1 MKPFDIR
8 YLDIVWNA
16 DQSVLKVEESNQAID
31 LKKVNQYWQGD
42 TVTYP
47 QKYFY
52 IGVCIAD
59 KLLYEPYLKLPNNET
74 SPLMPVKVPGDDK
87 IWWIQ
92 KEHWDAKYNKF
103 QSSLY
108 RTAGRIEISAQHET
122 IMLENHTVNF
132 SVTDL
137 EYYLSDLKGKLWMLM
152 LDNKS
157 ASKVNIHK
165 ETPSVFSDDV
175 IKLFGDLASSFEA
188 IIKKPHVTLSEIQE
202 KLPRR
207 SVKPVTKTFREIAT
221 HSSPKL
227 LTSRS
232 FQESYNTAE
241 NRFVHHLAFR
251 TMYLLKALNR
261 LASYQLNAIRDKA
274 ERDER
279 WLKEES
285 ERVTKVVDP
294 IVIDN
299 EIEAIT
305 NKLENLPKDLL
316 NNHKET
322 KEKDVIKFDRTNVID
337 WKSFQN
343 HKYSFTLSNS
353 YKSSNN
359 EYFVKSLD
367 GYNFNKKYNT
377 YLVLES
383 GINFLAFFSK
393 KYLVKN
399 EFIITGSGIKSRE
412 ESKKSQYFRIIFD
425 EIHSIEILDPSLIE
439 KRNDLI
445 DRREKLKNNNWI
457 SQLNYE
463 ELESIRNQAEI
474 TRARLTAIEL
484 SLGQLGEFNA
494 HIPSLISR
502 VKKSVQ
508 FFRAHK
514 VSRQQES
521 PNSMVFV
528 QNPLYASA
536 KSTYQ
541 KVSNLERMDDS
552 LLNSMMAID
561 EIGLVNLPNL
571 YERWCLL
578 QLITVISDTYHFQI
592 QHNWQQKLVDA
603 ILKNDRNIEIS
614 FSCEARQLSLTLT
627 YEKELD
633 SGKRP
638 DYVIDLHYN
647 TYVSDT
653 QASDFANEQASTN
666 QWYIQKEKTKR
677 MVLDAKFRGN
687 VSEQDIDDLIDQLY
701 KGKDYSEGEN
711 NSVFIV
717 HPVAKVTKA
726 RTSPLEWGSYCNYGQ
741 AGEIDHKKGAI
752 YLSPSREHRN
762 SLENLQRLIGMFLQ
776 SHTCILDDG
785 LTGNVI
791 WHNKCCISCGE
802 NNLSISLGK
811 TKGGNPINKIR
822 CRSCR
827 QMTIETQCVSCRRPL
842 FKNGMNWTYHRTRAE
857 QTTNIVCPSCETFL

>member
-16 DQSVLKVEESNQAID
+16 DQSVLKVEESNQPVD
-31 LKKVNQYWQGD
+31 LKKVDHYWLGD

-52 IGVCIAD
+52 IGICTTD
-59 KLLYEPYLKLPNNET
+59 KPLYEPYLKLANNET
-74 SPLMPVKVPGDDK
+74 SPLIPVKVPGDDK

-92 KEHWDAKYNKF
+92 KGHWDAKHNKF
-103 QSSLY
+103 QSTLY

-122 IMLENHTVNF
+122 IILENHTVNF
-132 SVTDL
+132 SVADL

-152 LDNKS
+152 LDSKS
-157 ASKVNIHK
+157 ASKVNIQK
-165 ETPSVFSDDV
+165 ESPSVFSDDV
-175 IKLFGDLASSFEA
+175 LKLFGDLASSFEA

-207 SVKPVTKTFREIAT
+207 LVKPVTKTFREIAT

-232 FQESYNTAE
+232 FKESYNTAE

-251 TMYLLKALNR
+251 ALYLLKALNR
-261 LASYQLNAIRDKA
+261 QASYQLNAIRDIV
-274 ERDER
+274 ERDES

-294 IVIDN
+294 MVIDN
-299 EIEAIT
+299 EIEAIASEMDNQCKRLMDT
-305 NKLENLPKDLL
+305 HQPGRNTYQDDN
-316 NNHKET
+316 
-322 KEKDVIKFDRTNVID
+322 FSDRTYTLAFG
-337 WKSFQN
+337 KS
-343 HKYSFTLSNS
+343 YGESNT
-353 YKSSNN
+353 
-359 EYFVKSLD
+359 EYFVTSLN
-367 GYNFNKKYNT
+367 GYNFQEKHGT
-377 YLVLES
+377 YLVFS
-383 GINFLAFFSK
+383 SDINFKNAIK
-393 KYLVKN
+393 EKYLLRY
-399 EFIITGSGIKSRE
+399 EFKITGSGSRFE
-412 ESKKSQYFRIIFD
+412 RKNNRRNLYYELCFSNIS
-425 EIHSIEILDPSLIE
+425 SIEICQSPLLKELVRLKDIKTTLEI
-439 KRNDLI
+439 NGWVM
-445 DRREKLKNNNWI
+445 KLRP
-457 SQLNYE
+457 E
-463 ELESIRNQAEI
+463 EQESIRNQTQI
-474 TRARLTAIEL
+474 TRARLTALEF
-484 SLGQLGEFNA
+484 SFGKVREFNA

-541 KVSNLERMDDS
+541 KVSNLEGMDDL

-578 QLITVISDTYHFQI
+578 QLVTVISDKYRFQI
-592 QHNWQQKLVDA
+592 QHNWQQKLVNA
-603 ILKNDRNIEIS
+603 ILKNDRNIEIF
-614 FSCEARQLSLTLT
+614 FSCEARQLSLRLT

-647 TYVSDT
+647 TYALDRQEIDLAHGSGGT
-653 QASDFANEQASTN
+653 I
-666 QWYIQKEKTKR
+666 QWYIQYKKTVR
-677 MVLDAKFRGN
+677 MVLDAKFRGS
-687 VSEQDIDDLIDQLY
+687 VSEQHIDDLIDELY
-701 KGKDYSEGEN
+701 EGKDYSEGEN
-711 NSVFIV
+711 NAVFIV

-741 AGEIDHKKGAI
+741 AGKIDHKKGAI

-762 SLENLQRLIGMFLQ
+762 SPENLQRLIGMFLQ
-776 SHTCILDDG
+776 NHTHILDDG
-785 LTGNVI
+785 LRGKVI
-791 WHNKCCISCGE
+791 WHNKCCISCGGD
-802 NNLSISLGK
+802 NLDISFSQ
-811 TKGGNPINKIR
+811 TKGGNPINKIH

-827 QMTIETQCVSCRRPL
+827 QMTIETQCFACKRPL

-857 QTTNIVCPSCETFL
+857 QMTNIVCPSCETFL

>member
-16 DQSVLKVEESNQAID
+16 DQSVLKVEESNQPVD
-31 LKKVNQYWQGD
+31 LKRVDQYWLGD

-52 IGVCIAD
+52 LGICTTD
-59 KLLYEPYLKLPNNET
+59 KPLYEPYLKLTNDET

-87 IWWIQ
+87 VWWIQ
-92 KEHWDAKYNKF
+92 KGHWDAKYNKF

-132 SVTDL
+132 SVADL

-152 LDNKS
+152 LDSKS
-157 ASKVNIHK
+157 ASKVNIQK

-207 SVKPVTKTFREIAT
+207 LVKPVTKTFREIAT

-241 NRFVHHLAFR
+241 NRFIHHLAFR
-251 TMYLLKALNR
+251 TLYLLKALNR

-305 NKLENLPKDLL
+305 SEMVNQRERLMDEHQPGWNTYEDD
-316 NNHKET
+316 N
-322 KEKDVIKFDRTNVID
+322 FCDRTYTVVLG
-337 WKSFQN
+337 KSYG
-343 HKYSFTLSNS
+343 KSNTT
-353 YKSSNN
+353 
-359 EYFVKSLD
+359 YFVTSLNGD
-367 GYNFNKKYNT
+367 DVQQTYGT
-377 YLVLES
+377 YLVFAS
-383 GINFLAFFSK
+383 DINFKNALNAQ
-393 KYLVKN
+393 YLSGY
-399 EFIITGSGIKSRE
+399 EFQITGSGLRSKRE
-412 ESKKSQYFRIIFD
+412 NTNGKQYYELYFSNIN
-425 EIHSIEILDPSLIE
+425 SIEICQSPLL
-439 KRNDLI
+439 
-445 DRREKLKNNNWI
+445 REFVRLKDKKTTLESDGWVMKL
-457 SQLNYE
+457 SPE
-463 ELESIRNQAEI
+463 EQESIRNQAEI

-484 SLGQLGEFNA
+484 SIGQLGEFNA

-541 KVSNLERMDDS
+541 KVSNLEGMDDS

-578 QLITVISDTYHFQI
+578 QLITVISDTYRFQI

-647 TYVSDT
+647 TYAPDR
-653 QASDFANEQASTN
+653 QAIDVAHEYGGTV
-666 QWYIQKEKTKR
+666 QWYIQDKTSVR
-677 MVLDAKFRGN
+677 MVLDAKFRGS
-687 VSEQDIDDLIDQLY
+687 VSEQHIDDLIDELY
-701 KGKDYSEGEN
+701 EGKDYSEGEN
-711 NSVFIV
+711 NAVFIV
-717 HPVAKVTKA
+717 HPVAEVTKA

-762 SLENLQRLIGMFLQ
+762 SLENLQRLLGMFLQ
-776 SHTCILDDG
+776 NHTCILDDG

-791 WHNKCCISCGE
+791 WHNKCCISCGGDD
-802 NNLSISLGK
+802 LAISLGK

-827 QMTIETQCVSCRRPL
+827 QMTIETQCVACTRPL

-857 QTTNIVCPSCETFL
+857 QTTNIVCPNCETFL

>member
-16 DQSVLKVEESNQAID
+16 DQSVLKVEESNQAVD
-31 LKKVNQYWQGD
+31 LKRVDQYWLGD

-52 IGVCIAD
+52 IGICTTD
-59 KLLYEPYLKLPNNET
+59 KPLYEPYLKLPNDET
-74 SPLMPVKVPGDDK
+74 SPLMQVRVPGGDK

-92 KEHWDAKYNKF
+92 KGHWDAKYNKF

-132 SVTDL
+132 SVADL

-152 LDNKS
+152 LDSKS
-157 ASKVNIHK
+157 ASKVNIQK

-207 SVKPVTKTFREIAT
+207 LVKPVTKTFREIAT

-251 TMYLLKALNR
+251 ALYLLKALNR

-299 EIEAIT
+299 EIEAINSETVNQSKRLMDEHQPEWNT
-305 NKLENLPKDLL
+305 NEN
-316 NNHKET
+316 
-322 KEKDVIKFDRTNVID
+322 FSDRTYIVALG
-337 WKSFQN
+337 KSYG
-343 HKYSFTLSNS
+343 KSNTA
-353 YKSSNN
+353 
-359 EYFVKSLD
+359 YFVTSLNGD
-367 GYNFNKKYNT
+367 DVQKTYGT
-377 YLVLES
+377 YLVFES
-383 GINFLAFFSK
+383 DINFKDALNAQYFSGYEFQITGAGLRSKRASK
-393 KYLVKN
+393 KGK
-399 EFIITGSGIKSRE
+399 
-412 ESKKSQYFRIIFD
+412 QYYELYFSNIN
-425 EIHSIEILDPSLIE
+425 SIEICQSPLL
-439 KRNDLI
+439 
-445 DRREKLKNNNWI
+445 RELVRLKDKKTT
-457 SQLNYE
+457 
-463 ELESIRNQAEI
+463 LESDGWVMKLSLDEQESIQDQTKI
-474 TRARLTAIEL
+474 TRARLAAIEDL
-484 SLGQLGEFNA
+484 LGQLGGFNA

-541 KVSNLERMDDS
+541 KVSNLEGMDDS

-578 QLITVISDTYHFQI
+578 QLITVISDTYRFQI
-592 QHNWQQKLVDA
+592 QHNWQQKLIDA

-614 FSCEARQLSLTLT
+614 FSCEARQLSLTLS

-647 TYVSDT
+647 TYARGTV
-653 QASDFANEQASTN
+653 
-666 QWYIQKEKTKR
+666 QWYIQDKTSVR

-687 VSEQDIDDLIDQLY
+687 VSEQHIDDLIDELY
-701 KGKDYSEGEN
+701 KGKDYSEGKKN
-711 NSVFIV
+711 AVFIV
-717 HPVAKVTKA
+717 HPVAKVTKT

-762 SLENLQRLIGMFLQ
+762 SLENLQRLLGMFLQ
-776 SHTCILDDG
+776 NHTYILDDG

-791 WHNKCCISCGE
+791 WHNKCCISCGGDD
-802 NNLSISLGK
+802 LDISLGK
-811 TKGGNPINKIR
+811 TKGLNPSNKIH
-822 CRSCR
+822 CRSCH
-827 QMTIETQCVSCRRPL
+827 QMTIETQCVACTRPL

-857 QTTNIVCPSCETFL
+857 QTTNIVCPNCETFL